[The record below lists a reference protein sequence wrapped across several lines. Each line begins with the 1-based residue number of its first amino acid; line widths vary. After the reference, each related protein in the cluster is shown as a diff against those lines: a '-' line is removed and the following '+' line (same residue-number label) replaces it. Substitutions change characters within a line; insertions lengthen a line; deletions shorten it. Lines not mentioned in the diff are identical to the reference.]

1 MGAYED
7 EYNQIVIDV
16 KRTTPTEV
24 FKLQKVKNMLTR
36 VLFIWQY
43 KHPASGYVQGI
54 NDLAAILMYVFI
66 LEQASENDSLIE
78 ELTDESVAQ
87 LSENQILIIE
97 SDTLG
102 CLNNLTESIQTNYTD
117 G

>member
-1 MGAYED
+1 
-7 EYNQIVIDV
+7 
-16 KRTTPTEV
+16 
-24 FKLQKVKNMLTR
+24 MLTR

-78 ELTDESVAQ
+78 ELTDESV
-87 LSENQILIIE
+87 
-97 SDTLG
+97 T
-102 CLNNLTESIQTNYTD
+102 
-117 G
+117 